1 MLENL
6 KVKQKLQFF
15 KISIQIQQ
23 FDAKFSFCLRN
34 NMLYVNSGLNA
45 TRVYISYRSRK
56 PRNRNGAG
64 ECAGQLALSSSN
76 GRGSTDT

>member
-1 MLENL
+1 MLGNL

-23 FDAKFSFCLRN
+23 INAKFSFCLRN
-34 NMLYVNSGLNA
+34 NMLNSGLNT

-56 PRNRNGAG
+56 PRNQNEAG